1 MFINA
6 SATKWLAAAAFVL
19 GEGNGNPLQCSCLEN
34 PRDGGTYW
42 AAIYGVAQSWTRL
55 KWLSSSCYKNHKATI
70 FQQSHLP
77 DRLKAS
83 TLRELTNCAAEAQ
96 SPSNELFGSNVCV
109 NTFSTMNVRWA
120 GKDQRKKEAQRNLED
135 SGFPQTSFLLCSFTY
150 SRRFL
155 QLLTS
160 K

>member
-34 PRDGGTYW
+34 PRDGGAWW
-42 AAIYGVAQSWTRL
+42 AAVYGVAQSRTRL

-77 DRLKAS
+77 DSLKAS

-109 NTFSTMNVRWA
+109 NTFSDNKCEVGWKRS
-120 GKDQRKKEAQRNLED
+120 RKERSSKKPG
-135 SGFPQTSFLLCSFTY
+135 GFRVSTNFFSALLLIPGASSNC
-150 SRRFL
+150 
-155 QLLTS
+155 
-160 K
+160 